1 VEELPPVFVFDFGE
15 KDKYRTD
22 EYCDMVCK
30 AIDLAMFS
38 CSPMSEEEFAAFAR
52 PYHERGVMHVLA
64 TMGGEGQII
73 SNGSQILRRRIRQ
86 VTPHDTMG
94 AGDSFLAG
102 FVCTLQKSGWKKGMR
117 MPSGALEEALLAGQN
132 VSRENVLSPGGF
144 GD

>member
-1 VEELPPVFVFDFGE
+1 
-15 KDKYRTD
+15 
-22 EYCDMVCK
+22 
-30 AIDLAMFS
+30 
-38 CSPMSEEEFAAFAR
+38 
-52 PYHERGVMHVLA
+52 MHVLA